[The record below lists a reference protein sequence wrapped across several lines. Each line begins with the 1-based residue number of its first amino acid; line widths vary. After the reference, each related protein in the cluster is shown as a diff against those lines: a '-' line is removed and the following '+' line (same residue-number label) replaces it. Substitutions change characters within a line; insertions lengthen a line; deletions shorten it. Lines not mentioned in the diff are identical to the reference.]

1 MMEDTSD
8 PIIHPTSIID
18 EGVKLGQEVRIWH
31 FCHIREGAQI
41 GSGSSLGQNVVVGPA
56 VEIGS
61 GCRIQNNV
69 SIFSG
74 VTLESNVFIGP
85 SCVFTNVRNPRAD
98 INRQSE
104 FESTLIRQGATIG
117 ANATILCGIEIG
129 AFAMIGAGS
138 VVTRTVP
145 PHALMVGN
153 PARQI
158 GWVGQSGETLDSD
171 LVCPRTGEKYIIEN
185 GFLRWEEVDE

>member
-8 PIIHPTSIID
+8 PMIHPTSFID
-18 EGVKLGQEVRIWH
+18 EGVKLGPRVRIWH
-31 FCHIREGAQI
+31 FCHIREGARI

-185 GFLRWEEVDE
+185 GFLRWEEVHE

>member
-1 MMEDTSD
+1 MVEDASD
-8 PIIHPTSIID
+8 LMIHPTSIIAED
-18 EGVKLGQEVRIWH
+18 VTFGSGVRIWH
-31 FCHIREGAQI
+31 YCHIRKGSRI
-41 GSGSSLGQNVVVGPA
+41 GSNSSLGQNVVVGPS

-74 VTLESNVFIGP
+74 VTLESDVFIGP
-85 SCVFTNVRNPRAD
+85 SCVFTNVLNPRANID
-98 INRQSE
+98 RSSE
-104 FESTLIRQGATIG
+104 FTPTLIRYGATIG

-129 AFAMIGAGS
+129 EFAMVGAGS

-145 PHALMVGN
+145 SHALVVGN

-171 LVCPRTGEKYIIEN
+171 LICPRTGEKHIIEN
-185 GFLRWEEVDE
+185 GSLRRKGVDG

>member
-1 MMEDTSD
+1 MVEDVSGLM
-8 PIIHPTSIID
+8 IHPTSIIAED
-18 EGVKLGQEVRIWH
+18 VTLSSGVRIWH
-31 FCHIREGAQI
+31 YCHIRKGSRI
-41 GSGSSLGQNVVVGPA
+41 GSNSSLGQNVVVGPS

-74 VTLESNVFIGP
+74 VTLESDVFIGP
-85 SCVFTNVRNPRAD
+85 SCVFTNVLNPRANID
-98 INRQSE
+98 RTSE
-104 FESTLIRQGATIG
+104 FTPTLIRYGATIG

-129 AFAMIGAGS
+129 EFAMVGAGS

-145 PHALMVGN
+145 SHALVVGN

-171 LVCPRTGEKYIIEN
+171 LICPRTGEKHIIEN
-185 GFLRWEEVDE
+185 GSLRRKGVDG

>member
-8 PIIHPTSIID
+8 PMIHPTSIID
-18 EGVKLGQEVRIWH
+18 EGVKLGPEVRIWH
-31 FCHIREGAQI
+31 FCHIREGARI

>member
-1 MMEDTSD
+1 MVEDTFDSL
-8 PIIHPTSIID
+8 IHSTSIIGED
-18 EGVKLGQEVRIWH
+18 VKLGHGVRIWH
-31 FCHIREGAQI
+31 FCHIREGVRI
-41 GSGSSLGQNVVVGPA
+41 GANSSLGQNVVVGPD

-74 VTLESNVFIGP
+74 VTLESDVFIGP
-85 SCVFTNVRNPRAD
+85 SCVFTNVLTPRAS
-98 INRQSE
+98 INRHSE
-104 FESTLIRQGATIG
+104 FAPTLVRQGATIG

-129 AFAMIGAGS
+129 QFAMIGAGS

-145 PHALMVGN
+145 PHALIVGN

-158 GWVGQSGETLDSD
+158 GWVGQSGETLNSD
-171 LVCPRTGEKYIIEN
+171 LICPKTGEKHIIEN
-185 GFLRWEEVDE
+185 DILRREVVDR

>member
-8 PIIHPTSIID
+8 LMIHPTSIID
-18 EGVKLGQEVRIWH
+18 EGVKLDPGVRIWH
-31 FCHIREGAQI
+31 FCHIREGARI

-85 SCVFTNVRNPRAD
+85 SCVFTNVRNPRAG

-138 VVTRTVP
+138 VVTRTVS

-153 PARQI
+153 PAKQI

-171 LVCPRTGEKYIIEN
+171 LVCPRTGEKYIIEK
-185 GFLRWEEVDE
+185 GFLRREEVDE

>member
-1 MMEDTSD
+1 MMEDSSD
-8 PIIHPTSIID
+8 LMVHPTSIID
-18 EGVKLGQEVRIWH
+18 DGVKLGSGVRIWH
-31 FCHIREGAQI
+31 FCHIREGARI
-41 GSGSSLGQNVVVGPA
+41 GAESSLGQNVVVGPD
-56 VEIGS
+56 VEIGT

-74 VTLESNVFIGP
+74 ITLESDVFIGP
-85 SCVFTNVRNPRAD
+85 SCVFTNVRNPRAR

-129 AFAMIGAGS
+129 AFAMVGAGS

-145 PHALMVGN
+145 PHALVVGN

-171 LVCPRTGEKYIIEN
+171 LVCPKTGEKHIIEN
-185 GFLRWEEVDE
+185 GFLRRKGVDQ

>member
-8 PIIHPTSIID
+8 PMIHPTSIID
-18 EGVKLGQEVRIWH
+18 EGVKLGPEVRIWH
-31 FCHIREGAQI
+31 FCHIREGARI

-185 GFLRWEEVDE
+185 GFLRREEVDE